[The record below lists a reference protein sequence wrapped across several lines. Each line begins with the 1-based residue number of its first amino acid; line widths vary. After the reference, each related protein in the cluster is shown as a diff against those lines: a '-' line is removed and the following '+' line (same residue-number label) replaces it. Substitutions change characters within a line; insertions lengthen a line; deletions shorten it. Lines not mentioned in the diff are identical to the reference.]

1 MLRGR
6 LHIGSDVGSEAYHED
21 EGGGVFYNL
30 LFDRSLFAVL
40 VALVAEGVVDGHPAS
55 VADVAVSH

>member
-1 MLRGR
+1 MFSD
-6 LHIGSDVGSEAYHED
+6 LHFDGFVLA
-21 EGGGVFYNL
+21 VF
-30 LFDRSLFAVL
+30 

>member
-1 MLRGR
+1 MCIRDSR
-6 LHIGSDVGSEAYHED
+6 DVGGEACHKD
-21 EGGGVFYNL
+21 EGGGVFYYL